1 MHGFPSWVWD
11 ISDVLRIVN
20 SSLVTSTVSVLV
32 GAYFG
37 AHAAT
42 RFAEKREE
50 LRQQIDRLKANNTAV
65 TYAAA
70 IANHALA
77 FKEDLARHLVTN
89 FYEDRERY
97 LEFLAASQAGTQ
109 KGPFVVEYDFRDLT
123 HFRRQ

>member
-20 SSLVTSTVSVLV
+20 SSLVTSTVSALV

-42 RFAEKREE
+42 RIAEKREE
-50 LRQQIDRLKANNTAV
+50 LRQQIDRIKANNTAV

-77 FKEDLARHLVTN
+77 FKEDLARPLVTN
-89 FYEDRERY
+89 F
-97 LEFLAASQAGTQ
+97 
-109 KGPFVVEYDFRDLT
+109 
-123 HFRRQ
+123 FRRSRAIPRILGSPAGRYAEGSFCRRI